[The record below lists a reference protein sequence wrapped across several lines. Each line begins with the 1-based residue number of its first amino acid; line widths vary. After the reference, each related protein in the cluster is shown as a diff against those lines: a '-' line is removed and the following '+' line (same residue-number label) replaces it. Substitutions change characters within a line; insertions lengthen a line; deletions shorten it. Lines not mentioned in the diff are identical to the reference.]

1 MGLLN
6 TIPRLSWALS
16 LTLASTGVCV
26 SGWAAGL
33 GVPSSQLLTGQDEG
47 LGLTRLPSPP
57 VPGKCWNGWRGQSW
71 PWAHPSFL
79 GFLLWGV
86 LVQNRSFWTLQS
98 ITGTVCCQLLLCS
111 RAKELGSSRGF
122 GKDQKLHCRVLSS
135 VQDAVSALRQGR
147 CWGCSRKGWEGWEHP
162 GTLGVSLPK
171 QDELQAPSKPFWDAI
186 IPAIIPSVELD
197 LGELGEKI
205 HECKDQMWVLWNSV
219 TYHCQGDLEGS
230 VKSFL
235 ESSAGDTRM
244 VVSSFGYGSF

>member
-33 GVPSSQLLTGQDEG
+33 GFPSSQLLTGQDEG

-135 VQDAVSALRQGR
+135 VQDALSALRQG
-147 CWGCSRKGWEGWEHP
+147 KV
-162 GTLGVSLPK
+162 LGVFQERLGGLGAPRDTGSVPA
-171 QDELQAPSKPFWDAI
+171 QAGWAPSSFQTILGCHYPCNHPFCGTW
-186 IPAIIPSVELD
+186 
-197 LGELGEKI
+197 LGGAWR
-205 HECKDQMWVLWNSV
+205 KDPWV
-219 TYHCQGDLEGS
+219 
-230 VKSFL
+230 
-235 ESSAGDTRM
+235 
-244 VVSSFGYGSF
+244 